1 MKYSELDY
9 KRIKIDEFE
18 SYVDQINVAKIQQNL
33 PEALANT
40 QSAVWLSQS
49 LNSGVVKNAMF
60 TTRFNLSDEQS
71 VPITKFSADLVDA
84 QLTMDS
90 KWPPITGLNARVS
103 FTNNYVQITGKDA
116 KVGDI
121 DISYLNISAHNF
133 GQDDAKKAVAI
144 ALRNRWRRLN
154 VKDETL
160 RDDIIPKNILMIGPT
175 GCGKTEIARKLA
187 KLTQSPF
194 IKVEA
199 TKFTEIG
206 YVGRDVEQ
214 IIRDLI
220 EVAINLEKKK
230 IRDRFIDE
238 AKLNAEEIVLKAL
251 LGDNPSE
258 ETKEKFRLM
267 LRDNQLNDKDIEI
280 ALDQKSNPFQ
290 SLDIPGMPGAQM
302 GMINM
307 NDIFGKGMKN
317 KKKTKLKIGEAY
329 EPLIQEEIEKI
340 AEKQNVVQNAIK
352 SVQESGIVFI
362 DEIDKI
368 APNSERRGGDVSREG
383 VQRDLLPLIE
393 GTVVSTKYGTIETN
407 HILFIASGA
416 FHQSKP
422 SDLLPELQ
430 GRLPVRVRLNAL
442 KKDDF
447 IKILKET
454 DNSLTKQYKSLFATE
469 NIELQFEDEAL
480 EEIASLTEQIN
491 SEVENI
497 GARRLQTMF
506 EKILER
512 ISFDANLSDQK
523 TEVVNKAW
531 VTDAVKSEIKPTDE
545 KKFIL

>member
-1 MKYSELDY
+1 MD
-9 KRIKIDEFE
+9 
-18 SYVDQINVAKIQQNL
+18 
-33 PEALANT
+33 
-40 QSAVWLSQS
+40 SQS
-49 LNSGVVKNAMF
+49 LTPKVIKEELD
-60 TTRFNLSDEQS
+60 R
-71 VPITKFSADLVDA
+71 
-84 QLTMDS
+84 
-90 KWPPITGLNARVS
+90 
-103 FTNNYVQITGKDA
+103 YVI
-116 KVGDI
+116 
-121 DISYLNISAHNF
+121 

-238 AKLNAEEIVLKAL
+238 AKTNAEEIVLKAL

-267 LRDNQLNDKDIEI
+267 LRDNQLNDKEIEI

-307 NDIFGKGMKN
+307 NDIFGKGLKN

-352 SVQESGIVFI
+352 SVQE
-362 DEIDKI
+362 
-368 APNSERRGGDVSREG
+368 SREG

-447 IKILKET
+447 IRILKET

-469 NIELQFEDEAL
+469 NIELKFEDEAL
-480 EEIASLTEQIN
+480 EEIATLTEQIN
-491 SEVENI
+491 TEVENI

-531 VTDAVKSEIKPTDE
+531 VVDAVKSEIKPTDE

>member
-1 MKYSELDY
+1 MDDQTLTPKVIKEELD
-9 KRIKIDEFE
+9 R
-18 SYVDQINVAKIQQNL
+18 YVI
-33 PEALANT
+33 
-40 QSAVWLSQS
+40 
-49 LNSGVVKNAMF
+49 
-60 TTRFNLSDEQS
+60 
-71 VPITKFSADLVDA
+71 
-84 QLTMDS
+84 
-90 KWPPITGLNARVS
+90 
-103 FTNNYVQITGKDA
+103 
-116 KVGDI
+116 
-121 DISYLNISAHNF
+121 
-133 GQDDAKKAVAI
+133 GQDEAKKAVAI

-154 VKDETL
+154 IKDESL

-187 KLTQSPF
+187 KLTNSPF

-230 IRDRFIDE
+230 VRDRFIGE
-238 AKLNAEEIVLKAL
+238 AKINAEEIVLKSL
-251 LGDNPSE
+251 LGDNPSD
-258 ETKEKFRLM
+258 ETKEKFRSM
-267 LRDNQLNDKDIEI
+267 LRDNQLNDKEVEI
-280 ALDQKSNPFQ
+280 ALDEKSNPFQ

-307 NDIFGKGMKN
+307 NDIFGKGLKN
-317 KKKTKLKIGEAY
+317 KKKTKLKIGDAY

-340 AEKQNVVQNAIK
+340 AEKQNVIQNAIK

-393 GTVVSTKYGTIETN
+393 GTVVTTKYGTIETN

-442 KKDDF
+442 TKNDF
-447 IKILKET
+447 IRILKET

-469 NIELQFEDEAL
+469 NIELQFEDDAL
-480 EEIASLTEQIN
+480 EEIANLTEQIN
-491 SEVENI
+491 TEVENI

-512 ISFDANLSDQK
+512 ISFEANLSDNK
-523 TEVVNKAW
+523 IEGVDKAW
-531 VTDAVKSEIKPTDE
+531 VNDAVKTEIKPTDE

>member
-1 MKYSELDY
+1 MDNQSLTPKVIKEELD
-9 KRIKIDEFE
+9 R
-18 SYVDQINVAKIQQNL
+18 YVI
-33 PEALANT
+33 
-40 QSAVWLSQS
+40 
-49 LNSGVVKNAMF
+49 
-60 TTRFNLSDEQS
+60 
-71 VPITKFSADLVDA
+71 
-84 QLTMDS
+84 
-90 KWPPITGLNARVS
+90 
-103 FTNNYVQITGKDA
+103 
-116 KVGDI
+116 
-121 DISYLNISAHNF
+121 
-133 GQDDAKKAVAI
+133 GQDNAKKAVAI

>member
-1 MKYSELDY
+1 MDNQSLTPKVIKEELD
-9 KRIKIDEFE
+9 R
-18 SYVDQINVAKIQQNL
+18 YVI
-33 PEALANT
+33 
-40 QSAVWLSQS
+40 
-49 LNSGVVKNAMF
+49 
-60 TTRFNLSDEQS
+60 
-71 VPITKFSADLVDA
+71 
-84 QLTMDS
+84 
-90 KWPPITGLNARVS
+90 
-103 FTNNYVQITGKDA
+103 
-116 KVGDI
+116 
-121 DISYLNISAHNF
+121 

-512 ISFDANLSDQK
+512 ISFDANLRDQK

>member
-1 MKYSELDY
+1 MDDQNLTPKTIKEELD
-9 KRIKIDEFE
+9 R
-18 SYVDQINVAKIQQNL
+18 YVV
-33 PEALANT
+33 
-40 QSAVWLSQS
+40 
-49 LNSGVVKNAMF
+49 
-60 TTRFNLSDEQS
+60 
-71 VPITKFSADLVDA
+71 
-84 QLTMDS
+84 
-90 KWPPITGLNARVS
+90 
-103 FTNNYVQITGKDA
+103 
-116 KVGDI
+116 
-121 DISYLNISAHNF
+121 

-154 VKDETL
+154 IKDESL

-230 IRDRFIDE
+230 VREKFIDE
-238 AKLNAEEIVLKAL
+238 AKQNAEEIVLKSL
-251 LGDNPSE
+251 LGDKPSE
-258 ETKEKFRLM
+258 ETKEKFRGM
-267 LRDNQLNDKDIEI
+267 LRDNQLNDKEVEI
-280 ALDQKSNPFQ
+280 SLDQKSNPFQ
-290 SLDIPGMPGAQM
+290 SMDIPGMPGAQM

-307 NDIFGKGMKN
+307 NDIFGKGLNN
-317 KKKTKLKIGEAY
+317 KKKTKLKIGDAY

-340 AEKQNVVQNAIK
+340 AEKQNVIQNAIK

-368 APNSERRGGDVSREG
+368 APNNERRGGDVSREG

-442 KKDDF
+442 TKIDF
-447 IKILKET
+447 IRILKET
-454 DNSLTKQYKSLFATE
+454 DNSLTKQYKSLFETE
-469 NIELQFEDEAL
+469 NIDLIFEDEAID
-480 EEIASLTEQIN
+480 EIASLTEQIN
-491 SEVENI
+491 TEVENI

-512 ISFDANLSDQK
+512 ISFDANLAEK
-523 TEVVNKAW
+523 KIETVNKQW
-531 VTDAVKSEIKPTDE
+531 VTDAVQSEIKPTDE

>member
-1 MKYSELDY
+1 MDDQALTPKVIKEELD
-9 KRIKIDEFE
+9 R
-18 SYVDQINVAKIQQNL
+18 YVI
-33 PEALANT
+33 
-40 QSAVWLSQS
+40 
-49 LNSGVVKNAMF
+49 
-60 TTRFNLSDEQS
+60 
-71 VPITKFSADLVDA
+71 
-84 QLTMDS
+84 
-90 KWPPITGLNARVS
+90 
-103 FTNNYVQITGKDA
+103 
-116 KVGDI
+116 
-121 DISYLNISAHNF
+121 

-154 VKDETL
+154 IKDDSLKE
-160 RDDIIPKNILMIGPT
+160 DIIPKNILMIGPT

-230 IRDRFIDE
+230 IREKFIDE
-238 AKLNAEEIVLKAL
+238 AKSNAEEAVLKAL
-251 LGDNPSE
+251 LGEGPSP
-258 ETKEKFRLM
+258 ETKEKFRSM
-267 LRDNQLNDKDIEI
+267 LRDNQLNEKEIEI
-280 ALDQKSNPFQ
+280 SIDQKSNPFQ

-302 GMINM
+302 GMINI
-307 NDIFGKGMKN
+307 NDIFGKGLKN
-317 KKKTKLKIGEAY
+317 KKKTKIKIGDAY

-340 AEKQNVVQNAIK
+340 AEKQNVIQSAIK
-352 SVQESGIVFI
+352 NVQESGIVFI

-368 APNSERRGGDVSREG
+368 ATNQERRGGDVSRDG

-442 KKDDF
+442 TKSDF

-454 DNSLTKQYKSLFATE
+454 DNSLTKQYKALFDTE
-469 NIELQFEDEAL
+469 NIEINFDDEAI
-480 EEIASLTEQIN
+480 EEIANLTEQIN
-491 SEVENI
+491 KEVENI
-497 GARRLQTMF
+497 GARRLQTIF
-506 EKILER
+506 EKILEQ
-512 ISFDANLSDQK
+512 ISFEANHQERKIEVINKKWVIDALS
-523 TEVVNKAW
+523 
-531 VTDAVKSEIKPTDE
+531 SEIKPQDD

>member
-1 MKYSELDY
+1 MDDQTLTPKVIKEELD
-9 KRIKIDEFE
+9 R
-18 SYVDQINVAKIQQNL
+18 YVI
-33 PEALANT
+33 
-40 QSAVWLSQS
+40 
-49 LNSGVVKNAMF
+49 
-60 TTRFNLSDEQS
+60 
-71 VPITKFSADLVDA
+71 
-84 QLTMDS
+84 
-90 KWPPITGLNARVS
+90 
-103 FTNNYVQITGKDA
+103 
-116 KVGDI
+116 
-121 DISYLNISAHNF
+121 
-133 GQDDAKKAVAI
+133 GQDEAKKAVAI

-154 VKDETL
+154 IKDESL

-187 KLTQSPF
+187 KLTNSPF

-230 IRDRFIDE
+230 VRDRFIGE
-238 AKLNAEEIVLKAL
+238 AKINAEEIVLKSL
-251 LGDNPSE
+251 LGDNPSD
-258 ETKEKFRLM
+258 ETKEKFRSM
-267 LRDNQLNDKDIEI
+267 LRDNQLNDKEVEI
-280 ALDQKSNPFQ
+280 ALDEKSNPFQ

-302 GMINM
+302 GMINI
-307 NDIFGKGMKN
+307 NDIFGKGLKN
-317 KKKTKLKIGEAY
+317 KKKTKLKIGDAY

-340 AEKQNVVQNAIK
+340 AEKQNVIQNAIK

-393 GTVVSTKYGTIETN
+393 GTVVTTKYGTIETN

-442 KKDDF
+442 TKNDF
-447 IKILKET
+447 IRILKET

-469 NIELQFEDEAL
+469 NIELQFEDDAL
-480 EEIASLTEQIN
+480 EEIATLTEQIN
-491 SEVENI
+491 TEVENI

-512 ISFDANLSDQK
+512 ISFEANLSDNK
-523 TEVVNKAW
+523 IEVVNKAW
-531 VTDAVKSEIKPTDE
+531 VNDAVKSEIKPTDE

>member
-1 MKYSELDY
+1 MDNQSLTPKVIKEELD
-9 KRIKIDEFE
+9 R
-18 SYVDQINVAKIQQNL
+18 YVI
-33 PEALANT
+33 
-40 QSAVWLSQS
+40 
-49 LNSGVVKNAMF
+49 
-60 TTRFNLSDEQS
+60 
-71 VPITKFSADLVDA
+71 
-84 QLTMDS
+84 
-90 KWPPITGLNARVS
+90 
-103 FTNNYVQITGKDA
+103 
-116 KVGDI
+116 
-121 DISYLNISAHNF
+121 

-442 KKDDF
+442 KKNDF

-491 SEVENI
+491 TEVENI

>member
-1 MKYSELDY
+1 MDDQSLTPKVIKEELD
-9 KRIKIDEFE
+9 R
-18 SYVDQINVAKIQQNL
+18 YVI
-33 PEALANT
+33 
-40 QSAVWLSQS
+40 
-49 LNSGVVKNAMF
+49 
-60 TTRFNLSDEQS
+60 
-71 VPITKFSADLVDA
+71 
-84 QLTMDS
+84 
-90 KWPPITGLNARVS
+90 
-103 FTNNYVQITGKDA
+103 
-116 KVGDI
+116 
-121 DISYLNISAHNF
+121 

-154 VKDETL
+154 IKDESL
-160 RDDIIPKNILMIGPT
+160 REDIIPKNILMIGPT

-230 IRDRFIDE
+230 IREKFIDE
-238 AKLNAEEIVLKAL
+238 AKSNAEEAVLKAL
-251 LGDNPSE
+251 LGEGPSP
-258 ETKEKFRLM
+258 ETKEKFRSM
-267 LRDNQLNDKDIEI
+267 LRDNQLNEKEIEI
-280 ALDQKSNPFQ
+280 SIDQKSNPFQ

-302 GMINM
+302 GMINI
-307 NDIFGKGMKN
+307 NDIFGKGLKN
-317 KKKTKLKIGEAY
+317 KKKTKIKIGDAY

-340 AEKQNVVQNAIK
+340 AEKQNVIQSAIK
-352 SVQESGIVFI
+352 NVQESGIVFI

-368 APNSERRGGDVSREG
+368 ATNQERRGGDVSRDG

-442 KKDDF
+442 TKSDF

-454 DNSLTKQYKSLFATE
+454 DNSLTKQYKALFDTE
-469 NIELQFEDEAL
+469 NIEINFDDEAI
-480 EEIASLTEQIN
+480 EEIANLTEQIN
-491 SEVENI
+491 KEVENI
-497 GARRLQTMF
+497 GARRLQTIF
-506 EKILER
+506 EKILEQ
-512 ISFDANLSDQK
+512 ISFEANHQERKIEVINKKWVIDALS
-523 TEVVNKAW
+523 
-531 VTDAVKSEIKPTDE
+531 SEIKPQDD